1 MDSFCVVHI
10 SSGAVQQATVDDDDK
25 DNLIK
30 NEFLRTRGNSSMQ
43 QTRYVQPLVPRFI
56 PNRVIIQAS
65 AYPHPTTFN
74 SSSPNI
80 SFFAPV
86 KSY

>member
-1 MDSFCVVHI
+1 MVHI
-10 SSGAVQQATVDDDDK
+10 SSGAVQRAIVDEDDK

-30 NEFLRTRGNSSMQ
+30 NEFLRTRGNLTLQCSKRATYSPW
-43 QTRYVQPLVPRFI
+43 YLDSF
-56 PNRVIIQAS
+56 PNQVIIQAS

-80 SFFAPV
+80 GFFAPV
-86 KSY
+86 KRY